1 MAFKFWGT
9 TNGIV
14 FSSKVG
20 VGIYHLRGAYHPSEE
35 RKGVKSGRFNPRT
48 LASSS
53 FAALLLSSFP
63 FSRLSANKQLSDRL
77 WESLEVLN
85 VRDGIHAGEVSFLSS
100 MWFGCGPEI

>member
-1 MAFKFWGT
+1 MAFNWVT

-20 VGIYHLRGAYHPSEE
+20 VKIYHLRGAYHPGEE
-35 RKGVKSGRFNPRT
+35 RKGVKGGRFNPCT

-53 FAALLLSSFP
+53 FTALLVSSLP

-77 WESLEVLN
+77 WESLEVFE
-85 VRDGIHAGEVSFLSS
+85 RARWHPCPC
-100 MWFGCGPEI
+100 W